1 MPRALV
7 VISEG
12 SEELEAVGV
21 IDVLRRAKVEV
32 TVASVDKTKAVK
44 CARGTVI
51 VGCCEES

>member
-7 VISEG
+7 AISEG

-44 CARGTVI
+44 CARGTVT